1 MHDVVINRRKRCGQA
16 TGPRLFASRC
26 TRLSYS
32 GPEESGFCYPQ
43 ASHWMPW
50 KEAVQLTVLKKQA
63 ARYPASIPMIA
74 YCYGR
79 GFMFEVGEVE
89 TAAAAVFDGSLVAV
103 ARRSPGL
110 VVFGAE

>member
-1 MHDVVINRRKRCGQA
+1 
-16 TGPRLFASRC
+16 
-26 TRLSYS
+26 
-32 GPEESGFCYPQ
+32 
-43 ASHWMPW
+43 MPW

-110 VVFGAE
+110 VVFGAARRERAILTETQTISHQREGQGSAYAGMEAAAGAG

>member
-1 MHDVVINRRKRCGQA
+1 
-16 TGPRLFASRC
+16 
-26 TRLSYS
+26 
-32 GPEESGFCYPQ
+32 
-43 ASHWMPW
+43 MPW

-79 GFMFEVGEVE
+79 GFMFEVCEVE
-89 TAAAAVFDGSLVAV
+89 TAAAAV